1 MAIKIVTDSTADL
14 PPELVSE
21 LDIAVVPLKVHFG
34 DVEYLDGIDLDQ
46 ILFAKRR
53 RATYPS
59 HFQPSPADFEA
70 VYGKCTAG

>member
-34 DVEYLDGIDLDQ
+34 DVEYLDGLI
-46 ILFAKRR
+46 
-53 RATYPS
+53 
-59 HFQPSPADFEA
+59 
-70 VYGKCTAG
+70 

>member
-34 DVEYLDGIDLDQ
+34 DVEYLDGIDLDPDSFS
-46 ILFAKRR
+46 LNCR
-53 RATYPS
+53 RATLS
-59 HFQPSPADFEA
+59 LALRSLHCRF
-70 VYGKCTAG
+70 